1 MKRTRI
7 CDLLGIEYPIIQ
19 GGMTWIANAELAA
32 AVSNAGALGIV
43 SPNAG
48 MKLEGNV
55 VEHLR
60 SQIRKAQSL
69 TDRPF
74 GVNLPLQIPEIKE
87 LIDVLM
93 AEGVKVVTTSA
104 GSPALYTGVL
114 KEGGVKVLQVVASVR
129 HALSAERHGVDAVVA
144 EGYEAGGHNG
154 FDELPTMVLVP
165 QVVDAVS
172 IPVVAAGGI
181 ADARGF
187 VAALALGAEGVQMGT
202 CFVTTKECVAHQ
214 NFKDGIVNASDTGT
228 VITGRKL
235 GPARILKNEFASKIL
250 AGWERCEGF
259 YITTAHAYA
268 DAFPAADPVKEEYER
283 RYDAPFGAPQFFMA
297 NILYVYTQA
306 LQRAGTVDDVDRI
319 IETLETQTFDSL
331 CGPVFFGLEELN
343 GIGHVCIWPVPI
355 FRVVG
360 ENEYEI
366 ITRYTAEEVEALT
379 LEIYGK

>member
-69 TDRPF
+69 TDKPF

-154 FDELPTMVLVP
+154 FDELPTMVLIP

-214 NFKDGIVNASDTGT
+214 KFKDAIVNANDTGT

-250 AGWERCEGF
+250 EMEGKGATPDELLAFIGIARSRTGELDGDMIDGEAYCGAIAGAIKEIVSAGDVVRGIVEG
-259 YITTAHAYA
+259 YSK
-268 DAFPAADPVKEEYER
+268 V
-283 RYDAPFGAPQFFMA
+283 
-297 NILYVYTQA
+297 V
-306 LQRAGTVDDVDRI
+306 AG
-319 IETLETQTFDSL
+319 L
-331 CGPVFFGLEELN
+331 
-343 GIGHVCIWPVPI
+343 
-355 FRVVG
+355 
-360 ENEYEI
+360 
-366 ITRYTAEEVEALT
+366 
-379 LEIYGK
+379 